1 MSEAKYINQ
10 SLMDG
15 LHVLR
20 AFMADLSP
28 FVWYSLAELQDA
40 LGQDYDYQKVNRIVK
55 TLRAAGFVDIDST
68 GKRYQLGRDV
78 LMLINNY
85 HQSIERDFDLLEQ
98 DFKKFRN
105 RLSSADSQS
114 LSNST
119 TS

>member
-40 LGQDYDYQKVNRIVK
+40 LGQNYDYQKFNRIVK
-55 TLRAAGFVDIDST
+55 TLRAAGFVDIDSS
-68 GKRYQLGRDV
+68 GKRYQLAREVIVLSKNYLQAIKRD
-78 LMLINNY
+78 
-85 HQSIERDFDLLEQ
+85 HE
-98 DFKKFRN
+98 
-105 RLSSADSQS
+105 S
-114 LSNST
+114 LKQIFENFQM
-119 TS
+119 

>member
-28 FVWYSLAELQDA
+28 FVWYSLSELQDV

-55 TLRAAGFVDIDST
+55 TLVAAGFVDMDNT
-68 GKRYQLGRDV
+68 GKRYQLARELIILSKNYLNALKRD
-78 LMLINNY
+78 
-85 HQSIERDFDLLEQ
+85 HE
-98 DFKKFRN
+98 
-105 RLSSADSQS
+105 S
-114 LSNST
+114 LKQIFENFQM
-119 TS
+119 